1 TAAGPVDEDDGNNIL
16 STIQGFVPNIL
27 DILTKL
33 SNGTAITA
41 IGKLPGVTAMTLSD
55 MKKLNN
61 SAIAFAD
68 ALIAN
73 APADLVPAG
82 MSVKDMVSTAFA
94 STIAI
99 YNNLA

>member
-1 TAAGPVDEDDGNNIL
+1 
-16 STIQGFVPNIL
+16 
-27 DILTKL
+27 
-33 SNGTAITA
+33 TAITA
-41 IGKLPGVTAMTLSD
+41 IGKLPGFTAIALSD

-68 ALIAN
+68 ALIVN
-73 APADLVPAG
+73 SPADLVPAG
-82 MSVKDMVSTAFA
+82 MSVRNKISTAFA